1 MGMLPDDAC
10 PYPRPFPKGFDECAA
25 FKRRAGSCTHLTIG
39 TYFDGANHHYGRCR
53 LGDAA
58 ARMAMLKDHI
68 VLRDIYIDQYAD
80 PDGLDQ
86 PTPSIPP
93 R

>member
-1 MGMLPDDAC
+1 MGILPDDAC

-25 FKRRAGSCTHLTIG
+25 FERRAGSCTHLTIG
-39 TYFDGANHHYGRCR
+39 TYSDGVNHHYGRCR

-58 ARMAMLKDHI
+58 ARMALLKQHI
-68 VLRDIYIDQYAD
+68 VERDTYISRYAD
-80 PDGLDQ
+80 PEGLDQ
-86 PTPSIPP
+86 PTPLIPP

>member
-1 MGMLPDDAC
+1 
-10 PYPRPFPKGFDECAA
+10 
-25 FKRRAGSCTHLTIG
+25 
-39 TYFDGANHHYGRCR
+39 
-53 LGDAA
+53 
-58 ARMAMLKDHI
+58 MAMLKDHI
-68 VLRDIYIDQYAD
+68 VLRDTYIDQYAD

>member
-1 MGMLPDDAC
+1 
-10 PYPRPFPKGFDECAA
+10 
-25 FKRRAGSCTHLTIG
+25 
-39 TYFDGANHHYGRCR
+39 
-53 LGDAA
+53 
-58 ARMAMLKDHI
+58 

>member
-1 MGMLPDDAC
+1 MLPDDAC
-10 PYPRPFPKGFDECAA
+10 PYPRPFRRGFDECAA
-25 FKRRAGSCTHLTIG
+25 FERRTGSCANLTIG

-58 ARMAMLKDHI
+58 TRIAMLKHHI
-68 VLRDIYIDQYAD
+68 VERDIYIDRFAD
-80 PDGLDQ
+80 PGGLDL